1 MKDPKD
7 PQFKLKSHGFFLV
20 LLGIFLFAGG
30 ASAQVNTVEFGKNRL
45 QFKKFKWKYYQ
56 TQNFNTYFSEGGQDL
71 GKFVCQLAE
80 KELPGLEQFV
90 EYGLQRRANIVI
102 YNSYNDMQQSNIGL
116 SLDWQTTG
124 GITKLVNNKMV
135 IYYDGDHNHL
145 RLQIRQ
151 GIARILLENIL
162 FGDDLGEFATNQALL
177 DLPQWLTDG
186 YIDYAGEV
194 WSTTLDDQLKAAIL
208 SGRYKNFYQ
217 LAFEKPLLAGH
228 AFWYYLATKYKKENV
243 TYFLYL
249 ARVYRNLNNAS
260 LRICKKK
267 FKEVLKDFMAEQ
279 EEVYEKDIRGRRNF
293 PKGTVAVVEDVNDHK
308 DFFHF
313 SPNPAPK
320 SQTYAVVEFKHGK
333 YSVVLHQDFI
343 NKKVLLH
350 NGVRSDAEQLDPHY
364 PLIAWDNKGTRL
376 ACVYW
381 DRGKVKLFVYDVIR
395 RYKKTVVDLSD
406 FDQVQDMKYM
416 LNDNTL
422 LMSAS
427 RHGQSDIYVYKIEE
441 GTWRQ
446 ITNDVYDDLDATFVT
461 FPNKTGIIFSSNR
474 PNGRVR
480 GGDTTLPSN
489 YHYNVFLVDN
499 WNDMEGKQISQL
511 TYLKYGNARFPT
523 QYNVNHFTFISDEN
537 GINNRYA
544 GFFTTKRAGVDTVY
558 KIGDELLHN
567 PDPKDLDSTLKAY
580 NKTEPDTVYSFTIT
594 NDSSYIFPITN
605 YASGLSETK
614 IAGDV
619 GQVTEVRQEGDQKY
633 LYKLKVDDAALK
645 KRNVVARMTDYRKR
659 TVTEAQVQGA
669 NILAPRVRPRIDT
682 SRHANDFFESEFDKD
697 KKDTSARNRRP
708 ITPVDNDVNPFGLR
722 QEPKEEPLL
731 KKAKLFD
738 YKLKFSVDNFSAGFN
753 NDVLVTRYQPYTGS
767 LPINLSGTDQF
778 NGMLKASIFDL
789 FEDIRFTGAIRLPFF
804 GGGSSPSPI
813 PGQGGFATLPAF
825 APGNSSFFDGS
836 GEWFAR
842 ADYLKKLFDFSL
854 LYYRQT
860 QVGSYYDSTIYAGVY
875 GPYDGKSYTNLWQ
888 AIIKYPFDKVKS
900 LRLSVGIRT
909 DKVQV
914 RPFGPAIGNI
924 TGYPDVLDSTILK
937 LGPQN
942 KQTYGLL
949 RLEYVYDNALMKAT
963 NIWNGIRAKVY
974 MDWNMQMN
982 TTKGTGEGK
991 YMYNFGFDLRH
1002 YLPIYRNFIWA
1013 VRWAGDFS
1021 WGNRKVVYYLGGT
1034 DGWLFPKANNQPQP
1048 APDVTYAFQS
1058 LAVNL
1063 RGFKQ
1068 NVANGNN
1075 AMVINSELR
1084 LPVFSTLLN
1093 KPINNAFLRNFQ
1105 LVQFFDLGSAW
1116 NGAYGGMSR
1125 PTQTIEADPNDPN
1138 NPLGGSGN
1146 LLVKLKAGGIGPFAG
1161 GYGFGARSTLLGYF
1175 LRFDAGWQMNT
1186 FFGTKPVMNVSMG
1199 VDF

>member
-7 PQFKLKSHGFFLV
+7 PQITSKSHYFFFV
-20 LLGIFLFAGG
+20 LLGIFFIAGG

-135 IYYDGDHNHL
+135 VYFDGDHNHL
-145 RLQIRQ
+145 RVQIRQ

-186 YIDYAGEV
+186 YVEYAGET
-194 WSTTLDDQLKAAIL
+194 WSTTLDDQLKSAIL

-217 LAFEKPLLAGH
+217 FAFEKPLLAGH
-228 AFWYYLATKYKKENV
+228 AFWYYMATKYKKENV

-260 LRICKKK
+260 QRICKKK

-279 EEVYEKDIRGRRNF
+279 EDVFEKDIRGRRNF

-313 SPNPAPK
+313 SPNPAPR

-333 YSVVLHQDFI
+333 YSVVLHENFI
-343 NKKVLLH
+343 NKKVLLR

-381 DRGKVKLFVYDVIR
+381 DRGKVKLFVYDVVS
-395 RYKKTVVDLSD
+395 RYKRVVQDLSD
-406 FDQVQDMKYM
+406 FQQVQDMKYM
-416 LNDNTL
+416 LDNNTL
-422 LMSAS
+422 LMSAN
-427 RHGQSDIYVYKIEE
+427 RNGQSDIYVYKIDKDEY
-441 GTWRQ
+441 RQ

-461 FPNKTGIIFSSNR
+461 FPNKTGIIYSSNR
-474 PNGRVR
+474 PSGMARNA
-480 GGDTTLPSN
+480 DTVLPSN

-499 WNDMEGKQISQL
+499 WNDMDGKQISQL
-511 TYLKYGNARFPT
+511 TYLKYGNARYPT

-544 GFFTTKRAGVDTVY
+544 GFFTTKRAGIDTVY

-567 PDPKDLDSTLKAY
+567 PDPKDVDSVLKAQ
-580 NKTEPDTVYSFTIT
+580 NKEQPDTIYSFAIT
-594 NDSSYIFPITN
+594 SDSSYIFPITN

-614 IAGDV
+614 IGGDV

-633 LYKLKVDDAALK
+633 LYKLKVDEAALK
-645 KRNVVARMTDYRKR
+645 KRNVIARMTDYRKR
-659 TVTEAQVQGA
+659 TVTESQVQGA
-669 NILAPRVRPRIDT
+669 NVLSPKARPARADT
-682 SRHANDFFESEFDKD
+682 SRRANDFFESEFDKD
-697 KKDTSARNRRP
+697 KRDTGANRRP
-708 ITPVDNDVNPFGLR
+708 TPVSNDVNPFSTR
-722 QEPKEEPLL
+722 PEASREEPLL

-738 YKLKFSVDNFSAGFN
+738 YNLKFSVDNFSAGFN
-753 NDVLVTRYQPYTGS
+753 NDVLVTRYQPFTGS

-789 FEDIRFTGAIRLPFF
+789 FEDIRFTGAMRLPFF
-804 GGGSSPSPI
+804 GSGSGAAPFAA
-813 PGQGGFATLPAF
+813 QGGRTFV
-825 APGNSSFFDGS
+825 PGSSSFFDGS

-842 ADYLKKLFDFSL
+842 VDYLKKLFDFSL
-854 LYYRQT
+854 LYYRET
-860 QVGSYYDSTIYAGVY
+860 QVGSYYDDSLAVLAG
-875 GPYDGKSYTNLWQ
+875 GLIIPFDAKSYTNLWQ

-909 DKVQV
+909 DKVQI
-914 RPFGPAIGNI
+914 RPY
-924 TGYPDVLDSTILK
+924 GYPPTGVPDITDSVILK

-963 NIWNGIRAKVY
+963 NIYNGIRAKAY
-974 MDWNMQMN
+974 MDWNMQLN
-982 TTKGTGEGK
+982 TTPGAGEGK
-991 YMYNFGFDLRH
+991 YMYNFGFDARH

-1013 VRWAGDFS
+1013 VRFAGDFS

-1048 APDVTYAFQS
+1048 APDATYAFQS

-1075 AMVINSELR
+1075 ALILNSELR
-1084 LPVFSTLLN
+1084 LPLFATLFN

-1105 LVQFFDLGSAW
+1105 VVQFFDLGSAW
-1116 NGAYGGMSR
+1116 NGGYGGLSR
-1125 PTQTIEADPNDPN
+1125 PTLVIPSDDPN
-1138 NPLGGSGN
+1138 LGQGTGGALN
-1146 LLVKLKAGGIGPFAG
+1146 VKLKAGGIGPFAG

-1186 FFGTKPVMNVSMG
+1186 FFGGKPVMNVSMG

>member
-1 MKDPKD
+1 MGMKDPKD
-7 PQFKLKSHGFFLV
+7 PQIKLKSHYFFFV
-20 LLGIFLFAGG
+20 ILGIFFFAGE

-45 QFKKFKWKYYQ
+45 QFKNFKWQYYQ
-56 TQNFNTYFSEGGQDL
+56 TQNFNTYFNEGGQEL
-71 GKFVCQLAE
+71 AKYVLQIAE
-80 KELPGLEQFV
+80 KELPGIEQFV

-102 YNSYNDMQQSNIGL
+102 YNSYNDYLQSNIGL

-135 IYYDGDHNHL
+135 VYFNGDHNHL

-186 YIDYAGEV
+186 YIEYAGET
-194 WSTTLDDQLKAAIL
+194 WSTTLDDQLKSAIL

-217 LAFEKPLLAGH
+217 FAFEKPLLAGH
-228 AFWYYLATKYKKENV
+228 AFWFYMANKYKKENV

-267 FKEVLKDFMAEQ
+267 FKEVLKDFMAY
-279 EEVYEKDIRGRRNF
+279 EEELFDNDIRGRRNF
-293 PKGTVAVVEDVNDHK
+293 PKGTVSVVEEINDHK

-313 SPNPAPK
+313 SPQPVPRSN
-320 SQTYAVVEFKHGK
+320 SYAVVEFKHGK
-333 YSVVLHQDFI
+333 YSVVFHD
-343 NKKVLLH
+343 NYVYTKTLLK

-376 ACVYW
+376 ACIYW
-381 DRGKVKLFVYDVIR
+381 DRGKVKLFVYDVIKK
-395 RYKKTVVDLSD
+395 YKTSIQDLPD
-406 FDQVQDMKYM
+406 FDQVQDFKYM
-416 LNDNTL
+416 LNDHTL
-422 LMSAS
+422 LMSATKN
-427 RHGQSDIYVYKIEE
+427 GQSDIFVYDL
-441 GTWRQ
+441 TAQTYRQ
-446 ITNDVYDDLDATFVT
+446 ITNDVYDDLDPSFVA
-461 FPNKTGIIFSSNR
+461 FPNKTGIIYSSNR

-489 YHYNVFLVDN
+489 YHYNIFLVDN

-511 TYLKYGNARFPT
+511 TYLKYGQARYPT
-523 QYNVNHFTFISDEN
+523 QYNNNHFTFISDEN

-544 GFFTTKRAGVDTVY
+544 GFFTTKRAGIDTVY

-567 PDPKDLDSTLKAY
+567 PDPADLDSTLKA
-580 NKTEPDTVYSFTIT
+580 NHKEQPDTVYSFAIT

-605 YASGLSETK
+605 YQSGLTETK
-614 IAGDV
+614 SAGEI
-619 GQVTEVRQEGDQKY
+619 GQVTEVRQEGNLKF
-633 LYKLKVDDAALK
+633 LYKLKVDEAALK
-645 KRNVVARMTDYRKR
+645 KRNLVARMTDYRKK

-669 NILAPRVRPRIDT
+669 GILAPKVKPRIDT

-697 KKDTSARNRRP
+697 KRDTSQNKLH
-708 ITPVDNDVNPFGLR
+708 PVQPPVTGENPFSTR
-722 QEPKEEPLL
+722 NDAREEPLL
-731 KKAKLFD
+731 RKAKLFK

-753 NDVLVTRYQPYTGS
+753 NDVLITRYQPFTGS
-767 LPINLSGTDQF
+767 LPINLSGVDQF
-778 NGMLKASIFDL
+778 SGMLKASIFDL

-804 GGGSSPSPI
+804 GSGSSPAPFAAQGGKTFI
-813 PGQGGFATLPAF
+813 PGS
-825 APGNSSFFDGS
+825 SSFFDGS

-854 LYYRQT
+854 LYYRET
-860 QVGSYYDSTIYAGVY
+860 QVGSYLDDSLAIAAG
-875 GPYDGKSYTNLWQ
+875 GIGIPFDAKAYTNLWQ
-888 AIIKYPFDKVKS
+888 AIIKYPFDRVQS
-900 LRLSVGIRT
+900 LRLSVGFRT
-909 DKVQV
+909 DKIVV
-914 RPFGPAIGNI
+914 RPFGTITGQPNI
-924 TGYPDVLDSTILK
+924 TDSVLLK

-942 KQTYGLL
+942 KQNYGLL
-949 RLEYVYDNALMKAT
+949 RLEYVYDNAIMKAT
-963 NIWNGIRAKVY
+963 IIYNGIRAKIY

-982 TTKGTGEGK
+982 QTQGTAEGK
-991 YMYNFGFDLRH
+991 NMYNAGFDLRH

-1013 VRWAGDFS
+1013 VRAAGDFS
-1021 WGNRKVVYYLGGT
+1021 FGNQKVIYYLGGT
-1034 DGWLFPKANNQPQP
+1034 DGWLFPKANQQPLPDPNQP
-1048 APDVTYAFQS
+1048 YAFQS

-1075 AMVINSELR
+1075 AVVINSEFR
-1084 LPVFSTLLN
+1084 LPLFSTLFN

-1105 LVQFFDLGSAW
+1105 IIQFFDIGSAW
-1116 NGAYGGMSR
+1116 NGSPKNISR
-1125 PTQTIEADPNDPN
+1125 PTLTIPSDDPN
-1138 NPLGGSGN
+1138 LGSGTLN
-1146 LLVKLKAGGIGPFAG
+1146 VKLRAGGIGPFAG

-1186 FFGTKPVMNVSMG
+1186 FFGGKPVLNVSMG